1 MRTVYTIGDC
11 VLDLFFENDKPV
23 EAKPGGSFLNSS
35 VSLGRLGV
43 NVSLISELGF
53 DRVGEQIFDF
63 LKQNNVDTNHIA
75 RFTDTNSNLALAFL
89 DEKKNAD
96 YSFYK
101 TRKGL
106 ETCIKFP
113 TCVEK
118 NDIVLFGS
126 FLAIKLEFRS
136 ALVDFLKECK
146 SKGAIIIYDPNFRAQ
161 HLPLLEEVL
170 PFIKENIQLC
180 DIVKASNED
189 FELICKATS
198 AKSAYKWMNEF
209 TSAKLIYTA
218 NKNGVYVIIG
228 NEYVFEVPQINPIST
243 VGAGDT
249 FNAAIAYYLVQ
260 NDIKLDDIDKMLESQ
275 IRNLVEIAVH
285 FSQKVCMGYDNFIE
299 EKLAKY
305 YHIKRTPRD

>member
-1 MRTVYTIGDC
+1 
-11 VLDLFFENDKPV
+11 
-23 EAKPGGSFLNSS
+23 
-35 VSLGRLGV
+35 
-43 NVSLISELGF
+43 
-53 DRVGEQIFDF
+53 
-63 LKQNNVDTNHIA
+63 
-75 RFTDTNSNLALAFL
+75 
-89 DEKKNAD
+89 
-96 YSFYK
+96 
-101 TRKGL
+101 
-106 ETCIKFP
+106 
-113 TCVEK
+113 VEK